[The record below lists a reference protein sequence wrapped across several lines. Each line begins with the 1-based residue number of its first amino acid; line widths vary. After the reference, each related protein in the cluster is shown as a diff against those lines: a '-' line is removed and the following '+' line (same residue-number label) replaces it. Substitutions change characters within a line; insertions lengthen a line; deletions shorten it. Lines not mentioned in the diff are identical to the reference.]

1 MTHRERILTA
11 LRHHEAD
18 RIPIDLGST
27 GATTLTTQAHER
39 LRAHLGL
46 PSGPPPTF
54 FASTRP
60 TTVVPDEA
68 ILRRFDVDA
77 RPLLLGSPLSRPD
90 RKISEDTSIDEWGVT
105 WIKHGGSHYINTDG
119 PFCHLDEPTLRDLED
134 FQWPDPADP
143 GRYQGLRERAT
154 ALHEQSDYAVI
165 LNPGSGPVHLCQ
177 FLRGYGTW
185 LEDLLVRRA
194 FAEGLTDRI
203 VDFWVSVATRALE
216 EAGEFIDVVMFG
228 DDIGTQNAPLFR
240 PDLYRRVIKP
250 QHKRMVQA
258 VKRCGKPVLYHSCG
272 SVYRLIPD
280 LIELGID
287 ALNPVQVSAADMDT
301 KRLKQEFG
309 RDLTFWGGIDTHR
322 VLPMGTQ
329 EEVREEVKRRIGDLG
344 KGGGYV
350 LCAVH
355 NVQPEVPPENVV
367 AMYEAALT

>member
-11 LRHHEAD
+11 LRHYEAD

-27 GATTLTTQAHER
+27 GATTLTAQAHER

-77 RPLLLGSPLSRPD
+77 RPLLLGSPLRRPD
-90 RKISEDTSIDEWGVT
+90 RKVSEDTSIDEWGVT
-105 WIKHGGSHYINTDG
+105 WTKHGGSHYINTDG
-119 PFCHLDEPTLRDLED
+119 PFCHLDEPTLKDLED

-216 EAGEFIDVVMFG
+216 AAGEFIDVVMFG

-329 EEVREEVKRRIGDLG
+329 EEVREEVKRRIGDLAE
-344 KGGGYV
+344 GGGYV

-367 AMYEAALT
+367 AMYEAALA